1 MYLFFSFSFRY
12 IISCTLV
19 LWPFSES
26 KHYIYFW
33 YIYIYMMMMMM
44 MMMLSIHLSLHVL
57 FLLSLYTHVS
67 YYCMQSFKN
76 TGCQNLSCH
85 ELFSC
90 KVFQEFMLGLDFIVF
105 NKWLWVEWFMTF
117 LIFHLFVVILS
128 WIAKGGDYLLWTYV
142 I

>member
-1 MYLFFSFSFRY
+1 MTFLIGGMFIYEGCSEDLCIFSFLSLLDTLSLVHWSCDHLVRAN
-12 IISCTLV
+12 II
-19 LWPFSES
+19 F
-26 KHYIYFW
+26 IFD
-33 YIYIYMMMMMM
+33 IYIYMMMMMM

-76 TGCQNLSCH
+76 TGCQNLSSH

-105 NKWLWVEWFMTF
+105 NK
-117 LIFHLFVVILS
+117 
-128 WIAKGGDYLLWTYV
+128 
-142 I
+142 